1 MAFCNPVTAKM
12 VDFIRGIDIEVVET
26 PLDVETFIPGIYIEQ
41 GKLLVDERKL
51 LYPGDLLHE
60 AGHIAMIPSHL
71 RLYATGNVGQVGEI
85 GNSYEIEAIAWS
97 WAAVIALGIDPEMLF
112 HNKGY
117 KGGAQALLYN
127 FQMGV
132 YFGITGI
139 EEAGIA
145 YSIHKAG
152 ELGVEPFPI
161 VQKWL
166 RD

>member
-12 VDFIRGIDIEVVET
+12 VDFIRDIGIEIVET

-41 GKLLVDERKL
+41 GKLLVDEQKL

-60 AGHIAMIPSHL
+60 AGHIAMIPGHL
-71 RLYATGNVGQVGEI
+71 RHYATGNVGKVDQI

-97 WAAVIALGIDPEMLF
+97 WAAVTALGIDPEMLF

-117 KGGAQALLYN
+117 KGGAQALLLN
-127 FQMGV
+127 FQLGV
-132 YFGITGI
+132 YFGIAGI

-145 YSIHKAG
+145 YSNHKAA
-152 ELGVEPFPI
+152 ELGIEPFPA

>member
-1 MAFCNPVTAKM
+1 MAFCNPETAKM
-12 VDFIRGIDIEVVET
+12 VDFIRGIGIEVIKT
-26 PLDVETFIPGIYIEQ
+26 SLAIETFIPGIYIEK
-41 GKLLVDERKL
+41 GKLLVDEQKL

-71 RLYATGNVGQVGEI
+71 RSYATGNVGQVDEI

-97 WAAVIALGIDPEMLF
+97 WAAVTELGIDPEILF

-117 KGGAQALLYN
+117 KGGAQALLFN
-127 FQMGV
+127 FRMGV
-132 YFGITGI
+132 YLGVSGV

-145 YSIHKAG
+145 YSNHKAA
-152 ELGVEPFPI
+152 ELGVKPFPA